1 MTTPQKAGLIR
12 LADRRHSQRRVAFD
26 REELNLLLAL
36 YSRRVAGGD
45 WRDYAIDHGV
55 GMAVFSVFRR
65 SAERPIIT
73 IAKCA
78 DAPGNAGGYVLLD
91 GRRVLKKA
99 RSLAS
104 VLASL
109 EPTLKLVVS
118 NG

>member
-1 MTTPQKAGLIR
+1 MCLNTSKLIR
-12 LADRRHSQRRVAFD
+12 LADRKPTQRRTAFD
-26 REELNLLLAL
+26 RGELNLLLAL

-55 GMAVFSVFRR
+55 GMAVFSAFRN
-65 SAERPIIT
+65 AEGPPAIT

-78 DAPGNAGGYVLLD
+78 DAPGTSGGYVLFD
-91 GRRVLKKA
+91 GQRILKRA
-99 RSLAS
+99 RTLPG

-109 EPTLKLVVS
+109 EPGLRVVVS